1 MTDLEKIEDQLNL
14 ALNEIKTTLTVEQ
27 GELIHDYVFEAQRLV
42 KKLNIDDFSNQR
54 EFLLTFAQE
63 WNWANDI
70 ADSPVIP
77 NGFVD
82 DFLNQI
88 KDENTTIRRRD

>member
-42 KKLNIDDFSNQR
+42 KKLILPDVINLACNYEPDD
-54 EFLLTFAQE
+54 
-63 WNWANDI
+63 
-70 ADSPVIP
+70 
-77 NGFVD
+77 
-82 DFLNQI
+82 
-88 KDENTTIRRRD
+88 TTAMNCKHCGNPKWTH